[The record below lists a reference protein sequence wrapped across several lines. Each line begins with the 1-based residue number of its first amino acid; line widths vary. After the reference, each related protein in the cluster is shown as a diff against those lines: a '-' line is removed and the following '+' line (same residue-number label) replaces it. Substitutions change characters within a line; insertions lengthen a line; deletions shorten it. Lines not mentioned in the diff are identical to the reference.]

1 MVSLTYMQLL
11 RGNRAFRLLL
21 SGQVISELGNWFNF
35 LAGLG
40 LVRFV
45 SGGTPEVTA
54 WLLISRTAP
63 FAVFAPIAGALVDR
77 LSRRTVMVVSDIVR
91 AVFAL
96 GFLLVKSPEHLWWA
110 YFCSVMMAVFT
121 ALFEAAKNASTPNIT
136 GNDGLLAGNALM
148 FSSRFLLMS
157 VGAALGGF
165 ASDIFGYEIAFIINS
180 ISFLV
185 SGLSVWM
192 IKENEMRHTENSET
206 SISKERIKMRAD
218 LKEGWTFILKTPLVA
233 TILLVN
239 IIWATGG
246 GMTNLISDQLG
257 SVVFTD
263 EGLLKGERAIA
274 ALYTAAGI
282 GLFIGM
288 LLARRVGTFVEV
300 RRLTVPF
307 IGWTLVFHGVIF
319 GVAGFVSSIWVACIL
334 YIISRT
340 LLGVEY
346 AVQETL
352 LMRSV
357 PDRLRGRV
365 GTTDRAAE
373 IFVMS
378 VATYIAGKSLHFIN
392 PSQLTLIAGLLAS
405 VPGVIW
411 LLLFASGKL
420 TMPDFEP
427 IETAGKNETA
437 ESVHS
442 TNL

>member
-1 MVSLTYMQLL
+1 MVTLTYMQLI
-11 RGNRAFRLLL
+11 RGNKSFRLLL

-40 LVRFV
+40 LVRIV
-45 SGGTPEVTA
+45 SGGVPEVTA
-54 WLLISRTAP
+54 WLLISRTVP

-77 LSRRTVMVVSDIVR
+77 LSRRNVMIVSDIVR
-91 AVFAL
+91 SVFAL

-121 ALFEAAKNASTPNIT
+121 ALFEAAKNAATPNIT
-136 GNDGLLAGNALM
+136 GNEGLLAGNALM

-165 ASDIFGYEIAFIINS
+165 ASDIFGFEAAFIINS
-180 ISFLV
+180 ISFLI
-185 SGLSVWM
+185 SGYSVWL
-192 IKENEMRHTENSET
+192 IKENEMRQEETAENSY
-206 SISKERIKMRAD
+206 SKQPVKIHAD
-218 LKEGWTFILKTPLVA
+218 MKEGWLFILKTPLVG

-239 IIWATGG
+239 ILWATGG

-257 SVVFTD
+257 SIVFTD
-263 EGLLKGERAIA
+263 DGLLKGERAIA

-307 IGWTLVFHGVIF
+307 IGWTLLLHGVIF
-319 GVAGFVSSIWVACIL
+319 GVVGYVSSIWIACIL
-334 YIISRT
+334 YIISRA

-352 LMRSV
+352 LIRSV
-357 PDRLRGRV
+357 PDRLRGKV

-373 IFVMS
+373 FFVMS
-378 VATYIAGKSLHFIN
+378 VATYVAGKSLHFIN

-405 VPGVIW
+405 LPGAIW

-420 TMPDFEP
+420 KMPDFE
-427 IETAGKNETA
+427 TSDQNEKSEEA
-437 ESVHS
+437 MPACSAK
-442 TNL
+442 

>member
-1 MVSLTYMQLL
+1 MVTLTYMQLI
-11 RGNRAFRLLL
+11 RGNKSFRLLL

-40 LVRFV
+40 LVRIV
-45 SGGTPEVTA
+45 SGGVPEVTA
-54 WLLISRTAP
+54 WLLISRTVP

-77 LSRRTVMVVSDIVR
+77 LSRRNVMIVSDIVR
-91 AVFAL
+91 SVFAL

-121 ALFEAAKNASTPNIT
+121 ALFEAAKNAATPNIT
-136 GNDGLLAGNALM
+136 GNEGLLAGNALM

-165 ASDIFGYEIAFIINS
+165 ASDIFGFEAAFIINS
-180 ISFLV
+180 ISFLI
-185 SGLSVWM
+185 SGYSVWL
-192 IKENEMRHTENSET
+192 IKENEMRHEETAENSY
-206 SISKERIKMRAD
+206 SKQRVKIHAD
-218 LKEGWTFILKTPLVA
+218 MKEGWLFILKTPLVG

-239 IIWATGG
+239 ILWATGG

-257 SVVFTD
+257 SIVFTD
-263 EGLLKGERAIA
+263 DGLLKGERAIA

-307 IGWTLVFHGVIF
+307 IGWTLILHGVIF
-319 GVAGFVSSIWVACIL
+319 GVVGYVSSIWIACIL
-334 YIISRT
+334 YIISRA

-352 LMRSV
+352 LIRSV
-357 PDRLRGRV
+357 PDRLRGKV

-373 IFVMS
+373 FFVMS
-378 VATYIAGKSLHFIN
+378 VATYVAGKSLHFIN

-405 VPGVIW
+405 LPGAIW

-420 TMPDFEP
+420 KMPDFE
-427 IETAGKNETA
+427 TSDQNEKSEEA
-437 ESVHS
+437 MPACSAK
-442 TNL
+442 

>member
-1 MVSLTYMQLL
+1 MVSLTYMQLI
-11 RGNRAFRLLL
+11 RGNKSFRLLL

-40 LVRFV
+40 LVRVV
-45 SGGTPEVTA
+45 SGGAPEVTA
-54 WLLISRTAP
+54 WLLISRTIP

-77 LSRRTVMVVSDIVR
+77 LSRRTVMIVSDLVR
-91 AVFAL
+91 SVFAL

-121 ALFEAAKNASTPNIT
+121 ALFEAAKNAATPNIT
-136 GNDGLLAGNALM
+136 GNEGLLAGNALM

-165 ASDIFGYEIAFIINS
+165 ASDIFGFEAAFIINS
-180 ISFLV
+180 ISFLI
-185 SGLSVWM
+185 SGYSVWL
-192 IKENEMRHTENSET
+192 IKENEMRQKET
-206 SISKERIKMRAD
+206 AEKSYSKQRVKIHAD
-218 LKEGWTFILKTPLVA
+218 MKEGWLFILKTPLVG

-239 IIWATGG
+239 ILWATGG

-257 SVVFTD
+257 SVVFTYD
-263 EGLLKGERAIA
+263 GLLKGERAIA
-274 ALYTAAGI
+274 ALYTAAGL

-288 LLARRVGTFVEV
+288 LLVRRVGTFVEV

-307 IGWTLVFHGVIF
+307 IGWTLLLHGLIF
-319 GVAGFVSSIWVACIL
+319 GVAGYVSSIWVACIL
-334 YIISRT
+334 YIISRA

-357 PDRLRGRV
+357 PDRLRGKV

-373 IFVMS
+373 FFVMS
-378 VATYIAGKSLHFIN
+378 VSTYIAGKSLHFIN

-405 VPGVIW
+405 LPGAIW

-420 TMPDFEP
+420 KMPDFE
-427 IETAGKNETA
+427 TSDQNEKSEEA
-437 ESVHS
+437 MPACSA
-442 TNL
+442 N